1 MLLVL
6 AGAGYLIDTFS
17 FFLIPG
23 YDGSASAIVLA
34 PALVAEI
41 WFALWL
47 LTKGRRLEHLTERD
61 TTTVPSTHVDTFRM
75 AGAAS

>member
-17 FFLIPG
+17 FFLLPG
-23 YDGSASAIVLA
+23 YDGSASPIVLA
-34 PALVAEI
+34 PALVAEV

-47 LTKGRRLEHLTERD
+47 LTKGRRLEHPTERH
-61 TTTVPSTHVDTFRM
+61 TTPVASTRIDDVRVI
-75 AGAAS
+75 GATS